1 MNKNF
6 RWASLFH
13 ETKNGAALSDY
24 GINTANK
31 IRNYHKSFPMY
42 KQTPLCC
49 MQNTAARLGLK
60 NIYIKNEAERF
71 SLNAFKVL
79 GGSFAV
85 GSILAEKAD
94 KSIFETNYSELIS
107 EEIKNKNKDITFIT
121 ATDGNH
127 GRGVAWSATQF
138 GCKSIVY
145 MPKGSVAERLENIR
159 KAGAD
164 ASITEFNYDDTV
176 RLATKHADENG
187 YILVQDTAFGDYV
200 EIPKRIMQGYC
211 TMALEAYEQLPE
223 KPTHIFLQAGVGSM
237 AAAVAAFFASVY
249 GENLPVIT
257 IVEPLTADC
266 FYRTAKANDGKM
278 HCVDGE
284 MKTIMAGLA
293 CGEPCSLA
301 WEILSQYAD
310 HFIAF
315 HDEAAAD
322 GMRLLAKPVG
332 DDTPIVAGESGAS
345 AFGCAAEIMRNPEL
359 AELRN
364 TLQLNENSVVLFFN
378 TEGAT
383 DTENY
388 CRIISIPKKQ

>member
-1 MNKNF
+1 MIDTFRMATLTHENNKEI
-6 RWASLFH
+6 SLC
-13 ETKNGAALSDY
+13 DY
-24 GINTANK
+24 DVATAEK
-31 IRNYHKSFPMY
+31 IRSYHKSFPMY

-49 MQNTAARLGLK
+49 MKNTADALGLR

-71 SLNAFKVL
+71 GLNAFKVL

-85 GSILAEKAD
+85 GSILAEKAG
-94 KSIFETNYSELIS
+94 KCIFETNYNELIS
-107 EEIKNKNKDITFIT
+107 AEIKKKNKDLTFIT

-164 ASITEFNYDDTV
+164 ASITDFNYDDTV
-176 RLATKHADENG
+176 RLATNHANENG

-200 EIPKRIMQGYC
+200 EIPKHIMQGYC

-249 GENLPVIT
+249 GENRPDIT
-257 IVEPLTADC
+257 VVEPLTADC
-266 FYRTAKANDGKM
+266 FYRTAKANDGKI
-278 HCVDGE
+278 HCVDGD
-284 MKTIMAGLA
+284 MQTIMAGLA

-301 WEILSQYAD
+301 WDILSEYAD

-315 HDEAAAD
+315 HDDAAAD
-322 GMRLLAKPVG
+322 GMRLLAKPFG
-332 DDTPIVAGESGAS
+332 DDTAIVAGESGAS
-345 AFGCAAEIMRNPEL
+345 AFGCVAEIMRNPEL
-359 AELRN
+359 SELRKALN
-364 TLQLNENSVVLFFN
+364 LNETSVVLIFN

-388 CRIISIPKKQ
+388 NRIVNT

>member
-1 MNKNF
+1 MNEKF
-6 RWASLFH
+6 RWASLSH
-13 ETKNGAALSDY
+13 TIKNGSPLSEYD
-24 GINTANK
+24 INCANK

-49 MQNTAARLGLK
+49 MRNTAAVLGLG
-60 NIYIKNEAERF
+60 NIYVKNEAERF
-71 SLNAFKVL
+71 GLNAFKVL

-85 GSILAEKAD
+85 GSILSERAGKN
-94 KSIFETNYSELIS
+94 IFETDYNELIS
-107 EEIKNKNKDITFIT
+107 AEIKDKNKDITFIT

-145 MPKGSVAERLENIR
+145 MPKGSVSERLENIR
-159 KAGAD
+159 KAGAE

-176 RLATKHADENG
+176 RLATKHANENG
-187 YILVQDTAFGDYV
+187 YILVQDTAFGDYT

-249 GENLPVIT
+249 GENRPIIT

-266 FYRTAKANDGKM
+266 FYRTAKANDGNL
-278 HCVDGE
+278 HCVDGD

-301 WEILSQYAD
+301 WDILSQYAD

-322 GMRLLAKPVG
+322 GMRLLAKPYG
-332 DDTPIVAGESGAS
+332 DDTPIIAGESGAS
-345 AFGCAAEIMRNPEL
+345 AFGCVAEIMRNSEL
-359 AELRN
+359 SELRN
-364 TLQLNENSVVLFFN
+364 VLQLNENSVVLFFN

-388 CRIISIPKKQ
+388 QRILKSR